1 LKILVTGAAGFIG
14 YHLCRALLSQHHE
27 VSGIDNLNSYYDV
40 KLKEARLANL
50 ANELFTFHKLDITE
64 AENLFEIIGEI
75 RPEILV
81 HLAAQAGV
89 RHSIRHPQSFIDSN
103 IQGFFNVLEACRKF
117 PVEHLVYASSS
128 SVYGANS
135 PIPFTENAR
144 TNQPVSLY
152 GATKKASEVL
162 THSYA
167 ALYRIPSTGLR
178 FFTVYGPWGRPD
190 MAYYKFANQ
199 IIQGETI
206 ELYNEGRMERDFTY
220 IDDIIYG
227 VISILDVP
235 PQQDSSWHR
244 ILNIGRGHPV
254 NLMQFVETLEKHLGR
269 SAEKKY
275 LPLQEGEL
283 ERTWADPGELQK
295 LTGYSPSTD
304 LDEGIRNFVLWY
316 KSYLGIS

>member
-1 LKILVTGAAGFIG
+1 MKILVTGAAGFIG
-14 YHLCRALLSQHHE
+14 YHLCKALLSENHE
-27 VSGIDNLNSYYDV
+27 VYGLDNLNSYYDV
-40 KLKEARLANL
+40 KLKEARLADL
-50 ANELFTFHKLDITE
+50 ENEHFTFHKLDLTE
-64 AENLFEIIGEI
+64 AENLFEVIGEI
-75 RPEILV
+75 RPDILV

-103 IQGFFNVLEACRKF
+103 IQGFFNILEACRKF
-117 PVEHLVYASSS
+117 PVQHFVYASSS
-128 SVYGANS
+128 SVYGSNS
-135 PIPFTENAR
+135 PIPFRESAR

-167 ALYRIPSTGLR
+167 ELYRIPSTGLR

-199 IIQGETI
+199 IIRGETI
-206 ELYNEGRMERDFTY
+206 EIYNEGRMERDFTY
-220 IDDIIYG
+220 VDDIIKG
-227 VISILDVP
+227 VMSILAIP
-235 PQQDSSWHR
+235 PQQESSWHR

-254 NLMQFVETLEKHLGR
+254 NLMEFVQILEKYLRHT
-269 SAEKKY
+269 AEKKY

-295 LTGYSPSTD
+295 LSGYSPSTD

-316 KSYLGIS
+316 KSYHGIS